1 MEVGYRHPLVVH
13 WNHCCRIVICY
24 FLLVSLHIGYYLCW
38 LGQHCLAPN
47 PEREKN
53 MQLIGQMIIMIQ
65 CIALNYSRIDVKNIL
80 YNTAFSYI
88 KYKCTY
94 SPNNHLWHS
103 TNVISNYFSK
113 EHSYTSFCQG
123 LSTKNTTSIILT
135 GKCLET
141 FFAFII
147 FWYYERNPSGF

>member
-1 MEVGYRHPLVVH
+1 MLFSSCELTY
-13 WNHCCRIVICY
+13 W
-24 FLLVSLHIGYYLCW
+24 LLFMLTWPTLPCTEPW
-38 LGQHCLAPN
+38 K
-47 PEREKN
+47 REKYAIN
-53 MQLIGQMIIMIQ
+53 WS
-65 CIALNYSRIDVKNIL
+65 NDYYDTVYSLKLQSIDVKNIL
-80 YNTAFSYI
+80 YNTTFSYI